1 MLILLMNIFYQ
12 FHFLSGLYSEFALIP
27 YKYSV
32 QSFHVGQ
39 GWATGGPRAVY
50 GPSVF
55 SWITL
60 GWSILKTFE
69 K

>member
-1 MLILLMNIFYQ
+1 MFILLMNIFYQ

-50 GPSVF
+50 GPQCLLAGLHSDDQF
-55 SWITL
+55 
-60 GWSILKTFE
+60 
-69 K
+69 